1 MKTRMKQ
8 LVILLLALVMF
19 GACNNKKDVITLGV
33 IAPLTGNDADYGF
46 YMKSG
51 LELALAD
58 INANNEKVKIDL
70 IFQDDQA
77 NNTLAMNGF
86 KYLNE
91 IKKVPLIFGPA
102 MSGTSRALKDEANK
116 NGVVL
121 FSSISTNDSLRY
133 AGEYYFR
140 NIARNEYQVKS
151 IAEYFIEDKN
161 LKNAA
166 VLIENTPNGINMY
179 NGFNNYFTNIGGMI
193 SISDYYDENQSDFR
207 NLINKVN
214 KYKFDILLI
223 AGGTVDALALI
234 TKQLRESGNN
244 AVVVTGDGFQ
254 GESIIRIAGKSA
266 NGVLCTRPAVQDT
279 TNVKYKDFVEKY
291 EAKYKK
297 YPGAYAVLSYD
308 AFMQVYQALKT
319 IDTDINGESIK
330 NALLKNTFDGI
341 NGFYE
346 FDSEGEVNKPYGIF
360 MYQDG
365 NYLRIK

>member
-1 MKTRMKQ
+1 MKTRIKQ
-8 LVILLLALVMF
+8 MVIVLLALVMF

-58 INANNEKVKIDL
+58 INAKNEKVKIEL

-116 NGVVL
+116 NKVIL

-151 IAEYFIEDKN
+151 IADYFIKDKN

-166 VLIENTPNGINMY
+166 VLIENTPNGINMF
-179 NGFNNYFTNIGGMI
+179 NGFDNYFTKLGGVI
-193 SISDYYDENQSDFR
+193 TISDYYDENQSDFR
-207 NLINKVN
+207 NILNKINKQ
-214 KYKFDILLI
+214 KFEFLLI

-254 GESIIRIAGKSA
+254 GESIIRIAGKAA
-266 NGVLCTRPAVQDT
+266 NGVISTRPAVQDT
-279 TNVKYKDFVEKY
+279 TNIRYKEFVRDY
-291 EAKYKK
+291 QTKYKK
-297 YPGAYAVLSYD
+297 SPGAYAVLSYD
-308 AFMQVYQALKT
+308 ALMHVYEALKN
-319 IDTDINGESIK
+319 IKGEVTGELFK
-330 NALLKNTFDGI
+330 NSLLNTSYNGI
-341 NGFYE
+341 NGYYQ
-346 FDSEGEVNKPYGIF
+346 FDNEGEVDKPYGIF
-360 MYQDG
+360 EYKNG
-365 NYLRIK
+365 NYNRLK

>member
-1 MKTRMKQ
+1 MKQ
-8 LVILLLALVMF
+8 LVLVLLALLIF
-19 GACNNKKDVITLGV
+19 GACNNKNDVITLGV

-51 LELALAD
+51 LELALED
-58 INANNEKVKIDL
+58 INDKNDKLKIEL
-70 IFQDDQA
+70 VFQDDQA

-91 IKKVPLIFGPA
+91 IKNVPLIFGPA
-102 MSGTSRALKDEANK
+102 MSGTSRALKNEANK
-116 NGVVL
+116 NKVIL
-121 FSSISTNDSLRY
+121 FSSISTNDSLRF

-151 IAEYFIEDKN
+151 IAEYFIQNKN

-166 VLIENTPNGINMY
+166 ILIENTPNGINM
-179 NGFNNYFTNIGGMI
+179 FNCFDNYFSKLGGVITI
-193 SISDYYDENQSDFR
+193 SEYYEENQSDFR
-207 NLINKVN
+207 NVINKIN
-214 KYKFDILLI
+214 KQKFDFLLI

-254 GESIIRIAGKSA
+254 GESIIRIAGKAA

-279 TNVKYKDFVEKY
+279 TNIKYKDFVKKY

-308 AFMQVYQALKT
+308 AFMHVYEALKT
-319 IDTDINGESIK
+319 IEADINGESLK
-330 NALLKNTFDGI
+330 NALLKTSYNGI
-341 NGFYE
+341 NGLYE
-346 FDSEGEVNKPYGIF
+346 FDSEGEVIKPYGIF

-365 NYLRIK
+365 NYLRVK